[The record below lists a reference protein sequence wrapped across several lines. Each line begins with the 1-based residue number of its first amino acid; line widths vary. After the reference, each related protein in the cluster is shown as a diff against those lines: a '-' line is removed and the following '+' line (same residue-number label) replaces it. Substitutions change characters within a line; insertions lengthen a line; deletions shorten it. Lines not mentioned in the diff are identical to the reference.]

1 MSRSLATPPQKRRRL
16 DTSASCVASSK
27 PQTTPFPSTQTS
39 TGIRN
44 VCGSCRRANL
54 GQAALPSCSRCTQ
67 PTCSVCS
74 RTCTIR
80 VASVPPTPPLSYTP
94 TPTPSPRHSG
104 LILAPSTNLPLDKPS
119 NPFATQGK
127 RKKLLEPENEDKEF
141 LQAGKALDGFAPG
154 CGRLV
159 CRNCCMELEEGV
171 ACRGCDELV

>member
-1 MSRSLATPPQKRRRL
+1 M
-16 DTSASCVASSK
+16 
-27 PQTTPFPSTQTS
+27 
-39 TGIRN
+39 
-44 VCGSCRRANL
+44 
-54 GQAALPSCSRCTQ
+54 
-67 PTCSVCS
+67 
-74 RTCTIR
+74 
-80 VASVPPTPPLSYTP
+80 ASVPPTPPLSYTP

-159 CRNCCMELEEGV
+159 CRNCCMELEEGYV
-171 ACRGCDELV
+171 CLLCLLRR